1 MDTHGMNPKDNL
13 PDEFD
18 LIDLMGQPAV
28 VLRAPDGAR
37 ATVLLHGAHVVSWV
51 PAGADEQLYLSPQAV
66 AGPGMA
72 VRGGAPVI
80 FPQFELMGPDT
91 SLPRHGLARTRAWQV
106 ESGRVGEEHAQL
118 TLVLSDDEGTRALW
132 PHAFKLELTV
142 SVESNRLD
150 LELHAENT
158 GDTAWSFSAALHTYL
173 AVSQLQQVRLQGL
186 HGRRFIDRIHGG
198 EAIED
203 HPEKRFHGE
212 IDRIYANV
220 KEHLLL
226 RDGPRRLHIDQ
237 QDLPD
242 VVIWNPGP
250 DGAARLADM
259 PDDGWQHML
268 CVEAARILEP
278 LKLAPG
284 QDWDGRQSLTL
295 EAM

>member
-1 MDTHGMNPKDNL
+1 MNPKDNL
-13 PDEFD
+13 PDEFEVTEV
-18 LIDLMGQPAV
+18 LGQPAV

-37 ATVLLHGAHVVSWV
+37 ATVLLHGAQLVSWV

-91 SLPRHGLARTRAWQV
+91 SLPRHGLARTRAWTV
-106 ESGRVGEEHAQL
+106 DSGRVGEEHAQM
-118 TLVLSDDEGTRALW
+118 TLLLSDDETTHALW
-132 PHAFKLELTV
+132 PHGFRLELTV
-142 SVESNRLD
+142 SIEGNRLD

-173 AVSQLQQVRLQGL
+173 AVTELSQVRLQGL
-186 HGRRFIDRIHGG
+186 IGRRFIDRVNGG

-220 KEHLLL
+220 REHLLL
-226 RDGPRRLHIDQ
+226 RDGPRRLRIDQ
-237 QDLPD
+237 QELPD
-242 VVIWNPGP
+242 VVIWNPGEA
-250 DGAARLADM
+250 GAERLADM
-259 PDDGWQHML
+259 PSDDWRRML

-295 EAM
+295 EAL

>member
-1 MDTHGMNPKDNL
+1 MNPKDNL